1 MIDLHSTILGEGK
14 PLLILHGF
22 LGMGDNWKTLGNK
35 FAEAGFQVHLLDLRN
50 HGRSPHS
57 GEMNYEVM
65 AQDINEY
72 CTRYS
77 LKNIGL
83 LGHSM
88 GGKVA
93 MQAAGT
99 FPDLVEK
106 LIIVDISPKYYA
118 PHHKQIMEGLAT
130 LKEAKLTSRSEAE
143 KLLESFIK
151 DDGTRLFLLK
161 NLYWKTKGKLALR
174 LNLEVLNDKIEE
186 VGKALPSKAHFE
198 KPALFIKGEKS
209 GYITKEDENL
219 ILHHF
224 PNAEIVSIP
233 GAGHW
238 VHAEKM
244 PEFYSEVMRFME

>member
-1 MIDLHSTILGEGK
+1 MINLHSAVLGEGK

-35 FAEAGFQVHLLDLRN
+35 FADAGFQVHLLDLRN

-57 GEMNYEVM
+57 EEMNYEVM
-65 AQDINEY
+65 ARDINEY
-72 CTRYS
+72 CS
-77 LKNIGL
+77 HNNLKNILL

-88 GGKVA
+88 GGKVT
-93 MQAAGT
+93 MQVAGT

-106 LIIVDISPKYYA
+106 LIVVDISPKYYA
-118 PHHKQIMEGLAT
+118 PHHQQILEGLAA
-130 LKEAKLTSRSEAE
+130 LENVKLTSRSEAE
-143 KLLESFIK
+143 EILESFIK

-174 LNLEVLNDKIEE
+174 LNLEVLSDNIEE
-186 VGKALPSKAHFE
+186 VGEALPSEIHFE
-198 KPALFIKGEKS
+198 APTLFIKGEKS
-209 GYITKEDENL
+209 GYITKEDEDM

-244 PEFYSEVMRFME
+244 PEFYSEVIRFME

>member
-1 MIDLHSTILGEGK
+1 MIKLHSVVLGRGK

-57 GEMNYEVM
+57 QEMNYKIM
-65 AQDINEY
+65 AQDISEY
-72 CTRYS
+72 CTRHN
-77 LKNIGL
+77 LKNIFL

-93 MQAAGT
+93 MQTAGA

-106 LIIVDISPKYYA
+106 LLIIDISPKYYA
-118 PHHKQIMEGLAT
+118 PHHQQIMEGLTT
-130 LKEAKLTSRSEAE
+130 LDEAKPTSRSDAE
-143 KLLESFIK
+143 ELLEKFIK

-161 NLYWKTKGKLALR
+161 NLYWKTKGELALR
-174 LNLEVLNDKIEE
+174 LNLEVLKDKIEE
-186 VGKALPSKAHFE
+186 VGKALPSKMHFE
-198 KPALFIKGEKS
+198 KPTLFIKGAKS
-209 GYITKEDENL
+209 GYITKDDENL

-244 PEFYSEVMRFME
+244 PEFYSEVMRFIE

>member
-1 MIDLHSTILGEGK
+1 MINLHSTVLGEGK

-57 GEMNYEVM
+57 NEMSYEVM

-72 CTRYS
+72 CTRNS
-77 LKNIGL
+77 LKNILL

-93 MQAAGT
+93 MQAAGG
-99 FPDLVEK
+99 FPDLIEK

-118 PHHKQIMEGLAT
+118 PHHQQIMEGLAT
-130 LKEAKLTSRSEAE
+130 LEKAQLSSRTDAE
-143 KLLESFIK
+143 ELLKQFIK

-161 NLYWKTKGKLALR
+161 NLYWKTKGELALR
-174 LNLEVLNDKIEE
+174 LNLEVLKDNIEE
-186 VGKALPSKAHFE
+186 VGKALPSKTHFE
-198 KPALFIKGEKS
+198 NPTLFIKGEKS
-209 GYITKEDENL
+209 GYITKDDEKS

-224 PNAEIVSIP
+224 PTAEIVSIP

-244 PEFYSEVMRFME
+244 SEFYAEVMRFIE

>member
-1 MIDLHSTILGEGK
+1 MIKLHSTILGEGK

-35 FAEAGFQVHLLDLRN
+35 FSEAGFQVHLLDLRN

-57 GEMNYEVM
+57 EEMNYEVM
-65 AQDINEY
+65 AQDINHY
-72 CTRYS
+72 CS
-77 LKNIGL
+77 GHNLENILL

-99 FPDLVEK
+99 FPNLIEK
-106 LIIVDISPKYYA
+106 LIVVDISPKYYA
-118 PHHKQIMEGLAT
+118 PHHQQIMEGLTT
-130 LKEAKLTSRSEAE
+130 LDEAKLTSRSEAE
-143 KLLESFIK
+143 ELLEKFIK
-151 DDGTRLFLLK
+151 EDGIRLFLLK

-174 LNLEVLNDKIEE
+174 LNLEVLKDKIEE
-186 VGKALPSKAHFE
+186 VGKALPSKMHCE
-198 KPALFIKGEKS
+198 KPTLFIKGEKS
-209 GYITKEDENL
+209 GYITKDDENL

-224 PNAEIVSIP
+224 PNAEIISIP

-244 PEFYSEVMRFME
+244 PEFYSEVMRFIE

>member
-1 MIDLHSTILGEGK
+1 MIKLHSVVLGEGK

-35 FAEAGFQVHLLDLRN
+35 FSEAGFQVQLLDLRN

-57 GEMNYEVM
+57 NEMNYEFM
-65 AQDINEY
+65 ANDINEY
-72 CTRYS
+72 CSRKN
-77 LKNIGL
+77 LKNILL

-106 LIIVDISPKYYA
+106 LIVVDISPKYYA
-118 PHHKQIMEGLAT
+118 PHHQQIMEGLAA
-130 LKEAKLTSRSEAE
+130 LDEAELTSRSEAE
-143 KLLESFIK
+143 ELLERFIK
-151 DDGTRLFLLK
+151 EDGIRLFLLK

-186 VGKALPSKAHFE
+186 VGKALPSKIRFE
-198 KPALFIKGEKS
+198 KPTLFIKGAKS
-209 GYITKEDENL
+209 GYITKDDENL

-244 PEFYSEVMRFME
+244 PEFYSEVMRFID

>member
-1 MIDLHSTILGEGK
+1 MINLHSTILGEGK

-57 GEMNYEVM
+57 GEMNYQVM
-65 AQDINEY
+65 AQDINHY
-72 CTRYS
+72 CS
-77 LKNIGL
+77 QNNLKNIVL

-186 VGKALPSKAHFE
+186 VGKALPSKTHFV
-198 KPALFIKGEKS
+198 KPTLFIKGEKS
-209 GYITKEDENL
+209 GYITKDDEKQ

-244 PEFYSEVMRFME
+244 PEFYSEAMRFME